1 MVNLSTLGQSIRQT
15 FLTHD
20 TSFPYLSGD
29 TFKLSADFQF
39 SSLEDFQSQRNWE
52 EKKVVFCKSDSLGLF
67 LSEKPSQL
75 NPRVLL
81 CGNSDFDFHSIDSS
95 GLGGIKALFLQN
107 SFISDSKMIFTLPIG
122 LENARYESNGRVSL
136 YSKKLRN
143 EKLNSVLVGPFGNT
157 HTERNQLNSLE
168 SDRFLYCV
176 KERVSTPRHLSNVDS
191 HNFVACPRGNGVDT
205 HRVWESLYRGS
216 IPVLVRNSWS
226 ESLKNF
232 GFPVK
237 IIDDWGEIRSVP
249 NESTILSPSQV
260 RNHPF
265 LWMRTWEKM
274 FLDFM

>member
-1 MVNLSTLGQSIRQT
+1 
-15 FLTHD
+15 
-20 TSFPYLSGD
+20 LSGD
-29 TFKLSADFQF
+29 TFKLSADFHF
-39 SSLEDFQSQRNWE
+39 SSLEDFHTQRNWG
-52 EKKVVFCKSDSLGLF
+52 EKKVVFCKSDSLELF
-67 LSEKPSQL
+67 ISEKPSQL

-81 CGNSDFDFHSIDSS
+81 CGNSDFDFHSIDLTA
-95 GLGGIKALFLQN
+95 LGGTKAVFLQN
-107 SFISDSKMIFTLPIG
+107 SFISDNKMIFTLPIG

-136 YSKKLRN
+136 YSKKLHYQ
-143 EKLNSVLVGPFGNT
+143 KLNSVLVGPFGNT
-157 HTERNQLNSLE
+157 HIERSQLNSLE
-168 SDRFLYCV
+168 SDQFLCCV
-176 KERVSTPRHLSNVDS
+176 KERVSTPRHLSNIDL

-237 IIDDWGEIRSVP
+237 IINDWGEIRSVP
-249 NESTILSPSQV
+249 NQSTILGPSQV

-274 FLDFM
+274 FMDFM